1 MFPAQTSTPFSP
13 QEDPTETAEEVTD
26 IVEDSVP
33 DGVQSLIADVGPT
46 MGLLIGVGISA
57 VFAFLVMVASAIILK
72 QIFRRMPSAQ
82 RAVNRTRVPAF
93 VTVTLIGSRLSLGI
107 VTTDHEDIWFL
118 MFSYALLVG
127 IVVCAA
133 WWALR
138 VVGIVEAVILSRFAD
153 EEKVDDRRS
162 RRVQTQVSLIR
173 RVMFAIIVTIA
184 VAAVL
189 LMIPQVQALGAGL
202 LASAGVISVVAGLAV
217 QSTLTNVFAGVQL
230 AFTDAIRVGDVIIM
244 EDVYGVI
251 EDITLSAVVVK
262 IWDERR
268 VIYPSSH
275 FTTVPFENWTRV
287 GTEMMGT
294 VDIDLDFRAPMDE
307 IRARLKRL
315 LKSTTL
321 WDGKEYSVQVSKAEA
336 GVLQARCT
344 VSARNSADLWDL
356 QCLVREYMVNFLR
369 HEHPHAL
376 LATRMV
382 IDSGEEDRDG
392 RLSVST
398 GQFGVVPED
407 GSREGRRGEERRGE
421 DRRDDRHDRPDWY
434 GDGRS
439 RGTTWPTDTRAFP
452 PVHEDT
458 DEHEFVRRY
467 GTAAEPSAYTHDHD
481 TPLTRAGEGASLF
494 TGSISAV
501 ERNREFGGPGEDA
514 YRERREWLE
523 EHHGTGEV
531 PTPEVSEAADGD
543 ELSQA
548 PERTS
553 GGSDRTGDSSG
564 PAGDGI
570 SGPR

>member
-1 MFPAQTSTPFSP
+1 MFPAQLSTMLAVP
-13 QEDPTETAEEVTD
+13 QDNPTETAEEMSD
-26 IVEDSVP
+26 IVEENVP
-33 DGVQSLIADVGPT
+33 DGVQALIADVGPT

-57 VFAFLVMVASAIILK
+57 VFAFLVMLGSAVILR
-72 QIFRRMPSAQ
+72 QIFRKMPSAQ
-82 RAVNRTRVPAF
+82 RAVNRTRIPAF
-93 VTVTLIGSRLSLGI
+93 VTVTLIGSRLALGI
-107 VTTDHEDIWFL
+107 VSADHEDIWFL
-118 MFSYALLVG
+118 VFSYALLVG

-138 VVGIVEAVILSRFAD
+138 VVGIVEAVILARFAD

-173 RVMFAIIVTIA
+173 RVMYAIIVTIA

-294 VDIDLDFRAPMDE
+294 VDITLYFRAPMDE

-315 LKSTTL
+315 LNSTTL
-321 WDGKEYSVQVSKAEA
+321 WDGKEYSVQVSKAES

-356 QCLVREYMVNFLR
+356 QCLVREDMVNFLR

-382 IDSGEEDRDG
+382 LDSGEEDRDG
-392 RLSVST
+392 RLSVRT
-398 GQFGVVPED
+398 GQFGAVPE
-407 GSREGRRGEERRGE
+407 GGARGTQPQYQRYDLG
-421 DRRDDRHDRPDWY
+421 RRDDRH
-434 GDGRS
+434 S
-439 RGTTWPTDTRAFP
+439 WPTDTREFP
-452 PVHEDT
+452 SVPHQDT
-458 DEHEFVRRY
+458 DEYEFVRRY
-467 GTAAEPSAYTHDHD
+467 GTAADPSAYAEDHD

-501 ERNREFGGPGEDA
+501 ERNREFGGPGEEA

-523 EHHGTGEV
+523 EHYGTGEV
-531 PTPEVSEAADGD
+531 DTPEVSAEADAEEITPDDGV
-543 ELSQA
+543 
-548 PERTS
+548 T
-553 GGSDRTGDSSG
+553 GSR
-564 PAGDGI
+564 
-570 SGPR
+570 

>member
-1 MFPAQTSTPFSP
+1 MFSAQTSTSSAP
-13 QEDPTETAEEVTD
+13 QDDPSEPAEEVTD
-26 IVEDSVP
+26 IVEENVP
-33 DGVQSLIADVGPT
+33 DGVQALIAEVGPT
-46 MGLLIGVGISA
+46 MGLLIGVGISV

-72 QIFRRMPSAQ
+72 QIFRKMPSAQ
-82 RAVNRTRVPAF
+82 RAVNRTRIPAF
-93 VTVTLIGSRLSLGI
+93 VTVTLIGSRLTLGI
-107 VTTDHEDIWFL
+107 VTTDHQDVWYL
-118 MFSYALLVG
+118 VFSYALLVS

-138 VVGIVEAVILSRFAD
+138 VVGIVEAVVLSRFAD
-153 EEKVDDRRS
+153 EERVDDRRS

-173 RVMFAIIVTIA
+173 RVMYAIIVTIA

-230 AFTDAIRVGDVIIM
+230 AFTDAIRVGDVIVM
-244 EDVYGVI
+244 EDVYGVV

-294 VDIDLDFRAPMDE
+294 VDVDLDFRAPMDE

-321 WDGKEYSVQVSKAEA
+321 WDGKEYSVQVSKAES

-356 QCLVREYMVNFLR
+356 QCLVREDIVNFLR

-392 RLSVST
+392 RLSVRT
-398 GQFGVVPED
+398 GQFGAVPED
-407 GSREGRRGEERRGE
+407 GARRSEVDGSGPHYE
-421 DRRDDRHDRPDWY
+421 DSL
-434 GDGRS
+434 GRS
-439 RGTTWPTDTRAFP
+439 TDTREFP
-452 PVHEDT
+452 STSHPDT

-467 GTAAEPSAYTHDHD
+467 GTAAEPSAYSDDQD
-481 TPLTRAGEGASLF
+481 TPLTRAGAGASLF

-514 YRERREWLE
+514 YRERREWLD
-523 EHHGTGEV
+523 EHHGTGEIE
-531 PTPEVSEAADGD
+531 TAEVSGDDRDGTD
-543 ELSQA
+543 DDG
-548 PERTS
+548 THDV
-553 GGSDRTGDSSG
+553 DRTRGTDD
-564 PAGDGI
+564 DGV